1 MRRINRNTY
10 LLNRKRSP
18 KRRGLFFALFNRC
31 SLAMFLVGLFLGCLV
46 LPVMVSNLLEDD
58 LISSR
63 EKEHTEWKQQ
73 QKGTH
78 TPVEVSSN
86 NYHIRRRPMNND
98 TDRIKSETKGFHSIP
113 REQSKDLNE
122 SNKKNDDKDNE
133 FDNDDDDNNNIHN
146 KYSLKSS
153 GNDNSIPTEHDD
165 DTPFL
170 KDTKT
175 EDMQKQILSNQ
186 HIKSSQS
193 FPTLTT
199 PYVMHTSKL
208 PDSQRMK
215 ILVTGGAGFVGS
227 HLVDKLMMLGHEVI
241 AVDNFF
247 TGQKK
252 NIEHWMSHPNFRYV
266 TSHNRIRPYFS
277 VFESTSYLIFL
288 HMLYV

>member
-1 MRRINRNTY
+1 
-10 LLNRKRSP
+10 
-18 KRRGLFFALFNRC
+18 
-31 SLAMFLVGLFLGCLV
+31 MFLVGLFLGCLV

-73 QKGTH
+73 EQKGTH
-78 TPVEVSSN
+78 TPVEVISN

-98 TDRIKSETKGFHSIP
+98 TDRIKSEEKGSHSIP
-113 REQSKDLNE
+113 RGQSKDFNQ
-122 SNKKNDDKDNE
+122 SNKQNDNKDDDTDNDDKDDNT
-133 FDNDDDDNNNIHN
+133 DNDDNDDNNNIHH

-153 GNDNSIPTEHDD
+153 RNDNSIPKEHEDD
-165 DTPFL
+165 IFVL
-170 KDTKT
+170 KDNKT
-175 EDMQKQILSNQ
+175 EDMQKEILSNQ
-186 HIKSSQS
+186 HIKLSQS
-193 FPTLTT
+193 LPTLTT
-199 PYVMHTSKL
+199 PYVMHSSKL

-241 AVDNFF
+241 VVDNFF

-266 TSHNRIRPYFS
+266 TSHTRIRPYFS
-277 VFESTSYLIFL
+277 LSLNQNHF
-288 HMLYV
+288 